1 VPLRAFAAKGSRA
14 GPIGWIMAL
23 MVESHAGPSARQRIG
38 IGWPLTAGVALGIAS
53 FCADLVDGTL
63 RTILQFVASTG
74 FAWGCAAFIAA
85 FPARTHRG
93 AAAAA
98 VIVLCTATG
107 CYYWLNLPDGLR
119 PGGEFGPLLKAF
131 AYWMLLSVAG
141 GALLGVLA
149 HTVRSDG
156 APRAAIAAGLTSGLL
171 SGAGIAIAVTGSGWT
186 EGLLQATAGL
196 TVATWSFARRRG
208 PCAWPVYA
216 VAALAACT
224 AGTLAWSAVESVPIT
239 GF

>member
-1 VPLRAFAAKGSRA
+1 
-14 GPIGWIMAL
+14 MAL

-63 RTILQFVASTG
+63 RTVLQFVASTG
-74 FAWGCAAFIAA
+74 FAWGCAAYMAA
-85 FPARTHRG
+85 FPARTRRG

-107 CYYWLNLPDGLR
+107 CYYWLNLPGGLR
-119 PGGEFGPLLKAF
+119 PGGEFTPLFKAF
-131 AYWMLLSVAG
+131 AYWMLLSIAG
-141 GALLGVLA
+141 GGLLGVLA
-149 HTVRSDG
+149 RTVRADG
-156 APRAAIAAGLTSGLL
+156 ARRAAVAAGLTSGLL
-171 SGAGIAIAVTGSGWT
+171 AGAGIAIVVTGSEWA
-186 EGLLQATAGL
+186 EGLLQAAAGL

-208 PCAWPVYA
+208 PRAWPMYA
-216 VAALAACT
+216 AAAAAACT
-224 AGTLAWSAVESVPIT
+224 AGALAWSAVESVPIT